1 MNNSIY
7 RVMLIFVVLLISSS
21 VALAIIQSDLAD
33 QGRGVKDRSSG
44 NLLAT
49 GDLSVEIWD
58 SPTGGNIIYNET
70 FANAISNGSWDV
82 LLGDNGAIPLYLQFN
97 KKYYKDY
104 KINGEDVSFTNSTGR
119 TMDRQPFYSPLGGIN
134 STDTI
139 LNTMSNTAGLAN
151 YAFYSLSQ
159 NPGYALRDTGSIT
172 GWSITAGSSGQ
183 LQFNIENDT
192 NPISTA
198 VVITNDGNVGIRT
211 TSPHSTLEVNG
222 SGIMSSSP
230 QNSGGF
236 FIANSSGIMR
246 WAIRGTNNETGSN
259 MGDDLAIIARS
270 DDGSSLATDLFINRS
285 NGNIGMGTATPAT
298 KLSVLSLDNTN
309 NAAVPLILVGSDRQ
323 DYRAS
328 IDSVRGVD
336 STHLGMAFS
345 TSNGISPAEAMRI
358 QPSGYVGIG
367 TSTPV
372 APLQVGDTSSGTP
385 YYDTDY
391 YGLFLDGIGLFNK
404 NQTANPYQSE
414 LAGDISS
421 VSIIGNQYFTGGWHL
436 FDPNRAPAQISLV
449 SYDNNSY
456 IFFGTKNVSTAGTV
470 EAMRIDGNGSVGI
483 GTTNPTQKLDVNGNI
498 NALNYSAGGS
508 MGITKTISVNGT
520 AGTCTIT
527 ITGGLITGT
536 SC

>member
-104 KINGEDVSFTNSTGR
+104 KINGEDVSFTNSTGG
-119 TMDRQPFYSPLGGIN
+119 TIPRQPFYSPLGELGNSAIGIGT
-134 STDTI
+134 S
-139 LNTMSNTAGLAN
+139 
-151 YAFYSLSQ
+151 
-159 NPGYALRDTGSIT
+159 
-172 GWSITAGSSGQ
+172 
-183 LQFNIENDT
+183 
-192 NPISTA
+192 
-198 VVITNDGNVGIRT
+198 
-211 TSPHSTLEVNG
+211 SPHSTLEVNG